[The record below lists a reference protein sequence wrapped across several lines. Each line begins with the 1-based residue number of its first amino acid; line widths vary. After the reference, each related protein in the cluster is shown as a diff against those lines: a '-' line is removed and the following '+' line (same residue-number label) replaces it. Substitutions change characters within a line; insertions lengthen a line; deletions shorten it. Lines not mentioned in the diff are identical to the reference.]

1 MLLSCRRCSH
11 HDQRRCARGHVL
23 VADRTCASVLEVVG
37 YCQDFSPAAS
47 ATDGKS
53 DEGDIIP
60 P

>member
-1 MLLSCRRCSH
+1 MLLSCRRCSN
-11 HDQRRCARGHVL
+11 HDQRRCTRGHVL

-47 ATDGKS
+47 AKASEG
-53 DEGDIIP
+53 DEGSIIP